1 MSSNFVD
8 TFESL
13 QYNVFKNVTNNV
25 YQDWIEDMKTDL
37 IENKVTKNVAVRLRE
52 DDYFRVYELA
62 SQRGIKVSVFIREC
76 IQEKLERL
84 DNEG

>member
-1 MSSNFVD
+1 
-8 TFESL
+8 
-13 QYNVFKNVTNNV
+13 
-25 YQDWIEDMKTDL
+25 MKANL

-76 IQEKLERL
+76 IKEKLDSLEN
-84 DNEG
+84 DG